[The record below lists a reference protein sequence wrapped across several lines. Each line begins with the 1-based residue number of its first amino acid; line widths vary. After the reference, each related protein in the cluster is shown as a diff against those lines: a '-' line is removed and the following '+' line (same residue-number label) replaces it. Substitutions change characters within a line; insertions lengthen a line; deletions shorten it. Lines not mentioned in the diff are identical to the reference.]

1 MKSAIEIRIKEYI
14 EAQGLTNR
22 RFAKDVGM
30 GESTLYKKWREPQ
43 SFTEFELRRIAN
55 VLNISYEQ
63 ASALC
68 VEIKH
73 RDSIQAEQQIETLN
87 GFHRRSG
94 VLLIAVILVF
104 VLLSVLLR
112 LLSEIR
118 LDKDKPLNLPEYQA
132 RYIGAGVDLAPSDLG
147 QETAFHSSLYDYEFL
162 DITVETLGEDI
173 SLTGKMRW
181 TLKRDKQLTRLS
193 EFSAEGKHL
202 GDTAALVYT
211 VKDPVDS
218 DVWIGTAM
226 MHMPRSGDAKG
237 YWMTIHNDKDP
248 AGNGPFAIGSIDLIR
263 REFN

>member
-1 MKSAIEIRIKEYI
+1 MKSAIEMRIKEYI
-14 EAQGLTNR
+14 KTQGLTNR

-55 VLNISYEQ
+55 VLGINYEQ

-68 VEIKH
+68 VETKN
-73 RDSIQAEQQIETLN
+73 RDSIQAEQQIESIK
-87 GFHRRSG
+87 GFHIRSG
-94 VLLIAVILVF
+94 VLLVMVVLGV
-104 VLLSVLLR
+104 VLLSLVLHLLPDTKLGKGER
-112 LLSEIR
+112 LS
-118 LDKDKPLNLPEYQA
+118 LPEYRA

-147 QETAFHSSLYDYEFL
+147 EETAFHSSLYDYEFL

-181 TLKRDKQLTRLS
+181 TLKRDSTLTRLS
-193 EFSAEGKHL
+193 DFSAEGKHL

-218 DVWIGTAM
+218 EVWIGTAM
-226 MHMPRSGDAKG
+226 MYMPRSGDANG

-248 AGNGPFAIGSIDLIR
+248 AGTGPFAIGTIELTR
-263 REFN
+263 REM